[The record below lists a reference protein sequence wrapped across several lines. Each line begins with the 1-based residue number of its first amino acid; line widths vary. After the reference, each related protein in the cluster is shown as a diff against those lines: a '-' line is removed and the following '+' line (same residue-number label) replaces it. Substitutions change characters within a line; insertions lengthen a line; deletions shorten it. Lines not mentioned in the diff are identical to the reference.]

1 VWASASGFLPARAGA
16 PRRTIGLNLGFG
28 FGDTSAA
35 TENTVILDGRV
46 HKLAQVDFTYDNRD
60 FKKPWRMVAPDGR
73 LDLTFTPL
81 VERVAKTNL
90 AIIAS
95 EVHQMFGRYQGVVG
109 LDDGETIAIDGLI
122 GFAEEHHARW

>member
-1 VWASASGFLPARAGA
+1 LPDRAGA
-16 PRRTIGLNLGFG
+16 SRRTIGVNLGFG

-35 TENTVILDGRV
+35 TENTIIVDGRV

-73 LDLTFTPL
+73 LDLTFTPF

-90 AIIAS
+90 VIITS
-95 EVHQMFGRYQGVVG
+95 EVHQMFGRYQGIVR
-109 LDDGETIAIDGLI
+109 LDDDETIAIDGLI